1 MNGGVRT
8 LDLDLSGIRV
18 RLEGPGDGVLDR
30 FRADWEIWLGSPADC
45 PDLVLEYHVSGDP
58 PQDQTVLR
66 KVLHLE
72 ESGDL
77 ISITTGEGRVD
88 LDRQGRAQA
97 AVSRGGDNFRFYAVQ
112 NLLLAS
118 LARILPDRGA
128 MVIHGAGI
136 LMKGGAVA
144 LVGPEGAG
152 KTTWS
157 RIAGEAGAAILSDD
171 LLFLRIE
178 GDQVLA
184 LGSPYRAD
192 RAAPVGPGK
201 WPLGMLL
208 SAKHAALPEILPC
221 SRLRFQA
228 LLSANLPFFS
238 DRVGKDPRLDRLLDS
253 VLDKVPFRT
262 LAFAPEPSFM
272 TVIGEALAG
281 RPGR

>member
-1 MNGGVRT
+1 MTGGVRT

-30 FRADWEIWLGSPADC
+30 FRSAWEIWLGSPVSS
-45 PDLVLEYHVSGDP
+45 PDLVLEYRVSGDP
-58 PQDQTVLR
+58 PPDQTVLR

-72 ESGDL
+72 ESDDR

-88 LDRQGRAQA
+88 LDRKGRAQA
-97 AVSRGGDNFRFYAVQ
+97 VVRRGGDNFRFYALA

-118 LARILPDRGA
+118 LARVLPDCGA
-128 MVIHGAGI
+128 VVVHGAGI

-157 RIAGEAGAAILSDD
+157 RIASAAGAAVLSDD

-178 GDQVLA
+178 GEQVLA

-192 RAAPVGPGK
+192 RTAPVGPGK
-201 WPLGMLL
+201 WPLGILL
-208 SAKHAALPEILPC
+208 AAKHAVLPEILPC
-221 SRLRFQA
+221 SRLRFLG
-228 LLSANLPFFS
+228 LLSANLPFS
-238 DRVGKDPRLDRLLDS
+238 ADGVGSDPRLDRILDAI
-253 VLDKVPFRT
+253 LDKVPFRT

-272 TVIGEALAG
+272 PVIGEALAR